1 MAKIKA
7 KLWRRQ
13 ILELEQLFYVLWLRI
28 EVEKF
33 NFREH
38 LIKFSLLPPWVQ
50 NKTLKLYKSHQFKL
64 CCKKSSRYCNKKM
77 VFNQLKC
84 IIYTNVIIW
93 YLLAAIPSVEVFR
106 AKNIKKSSFSPPN
119 WRPTSPRFDLTAV
132 FEMKPRYATVCQIS
146 FGKLNFLAVSGIA
159 ASELS
164 MSAS

>member
-7 KLWRRQ
+7 KLLRRQ
-13 ILELEQLFYVLWLRI
+13 ISELEQLFYVLWLRI

-106 AKNIKKSSFSPPN
+106 AKNTKTPHFPHQTGV
-119 WRPTSPRFDLTAV
+119 RRRLDLIWLQYLRWNQD
-132 FEMKPRYATVCQIS
+132 MR
-146 FGKLNFLAVSGIA
+146 
-159 ASELS
+159 LS
-164 MSAS
+164 VRSHLEN

>member
-7 KLWRRQ
+7 KLLWRQ
-13 ILELEQLFYVLWLRI
+13 ISELEQLFYVLWLRI

-93 YLLAAIPSVEVFR
+93 YLLAAIPSVKVLR
-106 AKNIKKSSFSPPN
+106 AKNTKNPHFPHQTGVQQL
-119 WRPTSPRFDLTAV
+119 RLDLIWLQYLRWNQD
-132 FEMKPRYATVCQIS
+132 MR
-146 FGKLNFLAVSGIA
+146 
-159 ASELS
+159 LS
-164 MSAS
+164 VRSHLEN

>member
-64 CCKKSSRYCNKKM
+64 CCKKSSRYCKKKM

-84 IIYTNVIIW
+84 IIYNNVIIW
-93 YLLAAIPSVEVFR
+93 YLLAAIPSVEVLR
-106 AKNIKKSSFSPPN
+106 AKNTKPPHFPHQTGV
-119 WRPTSPRFDLTAV
+119 RRRLDLIWLQYLRWNQD
-132 FEMKPRYATVCQIS
+132 MR
-146 FGKLNFLAVSGIA
+146 
-159 ASELS
+159 LS
-164 MSAS
+164 VRSHLEN

>member
-93 YLLAAIPSVEVFR
+93 YLLAAIPSVEVLR
-106 AKNIKKSSFSPPN
+106 AKNTKNPHFPHQAGVQ
-119 WRPTSPRFDLTAV
+119 RCLDLIWLQYLRWNQD
-132 FEMKPRYATVCQIS
+132 MR
-146 FGKLNFLAVSGIA
+146 
-159 ASELS
+159 LS
-164 MSAS
+164 VRSHLEN